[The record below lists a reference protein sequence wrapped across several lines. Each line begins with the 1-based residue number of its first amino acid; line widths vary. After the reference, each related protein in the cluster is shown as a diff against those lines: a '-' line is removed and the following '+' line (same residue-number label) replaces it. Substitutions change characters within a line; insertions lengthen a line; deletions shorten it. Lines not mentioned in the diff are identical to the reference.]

1 MNGLPGLFGSG
12 TPETF
17 ELKRLIKFITD
28 NFNGSETVVM
38 PAEIA
43 KYLDDVKAVLDKYNN
58 GQVSDFEYWDEVAT
72 IRENYRES
80 VKLYLSGEETEV
92 SKDYINEVFS
102 AFAAKIDKGIEKA
115 VEMGNG
121 LVPTYFTH
129 EAVDFEPVVDEN
141 GNPVMSHYGLQ
152 KAVVKEFK
160 TVALPYFLEGPARM
174 MGNVN
179 EETAREMYNN
189 VKKTGLYDEKLA
201 MYKTSASIEGCSM
214 EAGRCRAFT
223 PGWQERENVFLHM
236 EYKYILS
243 MIRAGICPEFY
254 DTITRALIPFL
265 DPNMYG
271 RSTLENSSFIA
282 SSVNPNPDI
291 HGRGF
296 VARLS
301 GSTTEMLSIWIEMFM
316 GGKVF
321 TYEDGKLVLN
331 FTPKLSNWLFDEGK
345 VTFRLL
351 SSCDIT
357 YVNETGKNTF
367 GDDAAVVDRV
377 EINGETVS
385 TENKIVGEMAE
396 AVRDGK
402 INNITVYFK

>member
-80 VKLYLSGEETEV
+80 VKLYLSGEEKEV